1 MNEINNTDPGA
12 EVIVEADVELALALA
27 PRDVGVSVAVGAVL
41 KITDIVSTL
50 TRHPLAH
57 LLLGGH
63 DVDVLLLTVHVHG
76 DPLRGE
82 VLGVLAVVLL
92 RPTLQPTPAV
102 VAVNHVACNIV
113 MTIMTSVT

>member
-1 MNEINNTDPGA
+1 MYEIDNPDPGA

-41 KITDIVSTL
+41 EITVSAL
-50 TRHPLAH
+50 TRNPLAH

-92 RPTLQPTPAV
+92 WPTLQPPPAV

-113 MTIMTSVT
+113 MTIIASVT

>member
-1 MNEINNTDPGA
+1 MNEINYTDPGA

-41 KITDIVSTL
+41 KITVTAL

-57 LLLGGH
+57 LLLVGH

-92 RPTLQPTPAV
+92 RPTLQPTPAI

>member
-1 MNEINNTDPGA
+1 MNEINYTDPGA

-41 KITDIVSTL
+41 EITVTVL
-50 TRHPLAH
+50 TRNPLAH
-57 LLLGGH
+57 LLLVGH